1 MSGKGWWNTA
11 ISGLESRLDTI
22 LAEDGTPAKP
32 AATEGAATSDGVDKV
47 VAADKKLAVD
57 AGSRNSSRSRPNS
70 RLQDRLAKAVN
81 KGTERSESRASSDL
95 GSRPESP
102 ALRAVTAVA
111 DTGRTSIDSKASE
124 PTTDAAQTKKD
135 EASTAEETKVEE
147 PTLSIQL
154 PAPATSPPVISPLA
168 SPLIAEQ
175 PISIPMSMSM
185 SMPSKPLI
193 PSIFTPQTSSPRQS
207 FDDDAS
213 RPSIEEVAPTPS
225 VGPRDPQ
232 EVEAELSLLQKTYEE
247 TLRDNRE
254 ELNSHLERIDALQ
267 SKLTY
272 LSEQLA
278 ASAKAASSDNEATL
292 ADKRLAEKDAQ
303 IAALMDEGQKLSKTE
318 MKHMTTIKKM
328 RIKAQEQDREITTLK
343 QRLSKA
349 EKSITEQSERAR
361 RAEAAEKSAQEKL
374 KIVSRI
380 EKDIETIK
388 AEREEAGLTISE
400 LRKQLNDALSR
411 AEDAEKR
418 VQTGAL
424 EAEKRATA
432 SLKEDIEN
440 MRIEKKLAED
450 RAKRELQA
458 ARDEAKSQQEKAN
471 VTELELRGE
480 IANLE
485 SKLELLRSRTE
496 EASSSATSDS
506 QATLLRQI
514 ETLQTQYSLASEN
527 WQGIETTL
535 TSRVAALEKDRDE
548 TAKRESDV
556 RRKAREVNSK
566 ARRLED
572 ELESINERARTFE
585 QDLTEQRA
593 AAQKLQA
600 KLTQAEAAAQ
610 DARADLEREKKVWE
624 AELQQR
630 LEEERSKWKSEIQT
644 PSLFSEPHRLRAD
657 SPSIAQRKHSPDPM
671 GLQTRRPNPRSITS
685 GLDTPLTP
693 MDRMFDDATRR
704 PSTGRIPKPT
714 TSKARTPEVGT
725 PPQRQDSFPSRQ
737 DSFPSSLSQLNGIST
752 PSIHTVD
759 HDDPFEYTSSPHHTI
774 NDMISVSTAGAGPS
788 VQLVE
793 RMSAA
798 VRRLESE
805 KATHKEELARLTAQ
819 RDEAREEVVKLMR
832 EVDEARRQGDK
843 VADLEKRLGE
853 MERREMT
860 ALEMLGEKT
869 ERVEELE
876 GDVRDLKK
884 IYRELVDTLK

>member
-1 MSGKGWWNTA
+1 MSGKNWWNSA
-11 ISGLESRLDTI
+11 ISGLESRLDGI
-22 LAEDGTPAKP
+22 LAEDGTTTTKP
-32 AATEGAATSDGVDKV
+32 AGTEAGAKSDTTEKAAT
-47 VAADKKLAVD
+47 DKKLAVEP
-57 AGSRNSSRSRPNS
+57 GISRTSSRSRPNS

-81 KGTERSESRASSDL
+81 KGSEARTSSDL
-95 GSRPESP
+95 GSRPASP
-102 ALRAVTAVA
+102 AVNAVTASPRA
-111 DTGRTSIDSKASE
+111 SIDSKAPE
-124 PTTDAAQTKKD
+124 PATEAVAVKEEATTVKED
-135 EASTAEETKVEE
+135 EAPKPDESKVEE
-147 PTLSIQL
+147 PPQ
-154 PAPATSPPVISPLA
+154 PAVEAPAPIVSPPATSPPPTPLV
-168 SPLIAEQ
+168 AEQ
-175 PISIPMSMSM
+175 PTSTPVPTM
-185 SMPSKPLI
+185 SMPSI
-193 PSIFTPQTSSPRQS
+193 PSIVTPQTSSPRQS
-207 FDDDAS
+207 FDSDPS
-213 RPSIEEVAPTPS
+213 RPSIDVLPATLSTETKDPEEV
-225 VGPRDPQ
+225 Q
-232 EVEAELSLLQKTYEE
+232 AELSLLQKTYEE
-247 TLRDNRE
+247 SLRDNRE

-278 ASAKAASSDNEATL
+278 ASAKAAKSDSEATPADKKL
-292 ADKRLAEKDAQ
+292 ADKDAQ
-303 IAALMDEGQKLSKTE
+303 IAALMEEGQKLSKTE
-318 MKHMTTIKKM
+318 MKHLTTIKKM
-328 RIKAQEQDREITTLK
+328 RTKALEQDKEIATLK
-343 QRLSKA
+343 QRLTKA
-349 EKSITEQSERAR
+349 ERSITEQSERAR

-374 KIVSRI
+374 KIVGRI
-380 EKDIETIK
+380 EKDIETIR

-418 VQTGAL
+418 AQSGAL

-440 MRIEKKLAED
+440 VRIEKKLAED

-458 ARDEAKSQQEKAN
+458 ARDEAKSQQEKSKVA
-471 VTELELRGE
+471 ELELRGE

-496 EASSSATSDS
+496 EASSSATGDS
-506 QATLLRQI
+506 QAKLLRQI

-535 TSRVAALEKDRDE
+535 TSRMAALEKDRDE

-585 QDLTEQRA
+585 HDLTEQRA
-593 AAQKLQA
+593 AAQKLQTR
-600 KLTQAEAAAQ
+600 LTQAETAAQ
-610 DARADLEREKKVWE
+610 DARADLEREKKLWE
-624 AELQQR
+624 VELQQR
-630 LEEERSKWKSEIQT
+630 LEEEKNKWKVEIQT
-644 PSLFSEPHRLRAD
+644 PSLLGDSHHLRTD
-657 SPSIAQRKHSPDPM
+657 SPSIAQRRHSPDPL
-671 GLQTRRPNPRSITS
+671 GIYSRRPNPRSISS
-685 GLDTPLTP
+685 GMDMPMMSP
-693 MDRMFDDATRR
+693 MDRMFDEASRR
-704 PSTGRIPKPT
+704 PSSSRHNKSSNATKV
-714 TSKARTPEVGT
+714 RTPELGT
-725 PPQRQDSFPSRQ
+725 PQRQDSI
-737 DSFPSSLSQLNGIST
+737 PSSMSNLNGGLET
-752 PSIHTVD
+752 PSIHTID
-759 HDDPFEYTSSPHHTI
+759 HDNDPFENTSSPHRTI

-805 KATHKEELARLTAQ
+805 KATHKEELSRLTAQ

-832 EVDEARRQGDK
+832 EVDETRKQGEK
-843 VADLEKRLGE
+843 VGDLEKRLGE
-853 MERREMT
+853 MENREMT